1 MCIIFFLIIHI
12 YCSMNRPK
20 LTEPGVMYFFDE
32 TLKNCRKMKYNYFNT
47 IYNTCLAFL
56 LLCIVGTILY
66 FTYNTK
72 NNEYLQKQR
81 TLQQELF
88 ITSKIKQVQQSQRR
102 ERGQLITNIPE
113 FEQKPHDHTKIF
125 L

>member
-1 MCIIFFLIIHI
+1 LFSI
-12 YCSMNRPK
+12 
-20 LTEPGVMYFFDE
+20 LTF
-32 TLKNCRKMKYNYFNT
+32 
-47 IYNTCLAFL
+47 
-56 LLCIVGTILY
+56 
-66 FTYNTK
+66 TK

-81 TLQQELF
+81 ALQQELF

-102 ERGQLITNIPE
+102 ERGQMITNIPE